1 MRPRRGNL
9 ALLGASILVGLL
21 IAEIALRIAGIS
33 FPEFSRLHPVLGWA
47 PRPGVEGT
55 YAFGGRTHLRI
66 NKAGFRDSDHA
77 LAKPEGVLRIAVL
90 GDSFT
95 EAREVALE
103 ETFWKVMEA
112 EMAGCVPGVEVLGFG
127 VNGYGTAQEYLVL
140 ETSVWDY
147 DPDIVLLA
155 VFTGNDVW
163 NNSRR
168 LDGHEYRP
176 YYVFREGALVLDDTN
191 QRSLGFRIA
200 RVTSEIKRTI
210 FNRLRTFQV
219 VHQSYRDLKTR
230 RKYGD
235 LEVIDQL
242 GAGLETAL
250 YVPPTET
257 AWTEAWAVTEGLI
270 LKMRAATEERGADFW
285 IVTLTNPAQVH
296 PDAAIRRQIAETV
309 GMGDDLTYPD
319 RRFGAFA
326 EARGIPFIGL
336 LEPLRAYAEA
346 EGASLHG
353 SVRFAGGHWNSAGH
367 RRAGE
372 VLAERL
378 CAAYASS

>member
-1 MRPRRGNL
+1 MSLRRGNL
-9 ALLGASILVGLL
+9 ALLGASILIGWL
-21 IAEIALRIAGIS
+21 IAEIALRVAGIS
-33 FPEFSRLHPVLGWA
+33 FTEFSRLDPVLGWA
-47 PRPGVEGT
+47 PRPGVQGT
-55 YAFGGRTHLRI
+55 YAFEDRTHLRI
-66 NKAGFRDSDHA
+66 NEAGFRDRDHA

-95 EAREVALE
+95 EAREVALD

-112 EMAGCVPGVEVLGFG
+112 GMSGCQPDVEVLGFG

-140 ETSVWDY
+140 ENSVWAY

-176 YYVFREGALVLDDTN
+176 YYVFREGVLVLDDTN
-191 QRSLGFRIA
+191 QRSLGFRIS

-210 FNRLRTFQV
+210 FNGLRTFQV
-219 VHQSYRDLKTR
+219 IYQSYRDLKSR
-230 RKYGD
+230 RKYGA

-242 GAGLETAL
+242 GAGLETGL
-250 YVPPTET
+250 YVAPTET

-270 LKMRAATEERGADFW
+270 LKMRANVEERGADFW
-285 IVTLTNPAQVH
+285 LVTLTNPAQVH
-296 PDAAIRRQIAETV
+296 PDAAIRGRIAETAGV
-309 GMGDDLTYPD
+309 GADLSYPD
-319 RRFGAFA
+319 RRFAAFA

-346 EGASLHG
+346 EETSLHG
-353 SVRFAGGHWNSAGH
+353 SDRFAGGHWNSIGH

-378 CAAYASS
+378 CTAYADS